1 MPQSYDDT
9 DGRAAGVAALAI
21 SESLLL
27 ALTEARLLSE
37 RDARGV
43 LEDAAAA
50 LQGAVGSKSAVAIQ
64 HDAAKLIRGVIAGPL
79 K

>member
-1 MPQSYDDT
+1 MPQSDDNA
-9 DGRAAGVAALAI
+9 DGGAAGLAALAI

-37 RDARGV
+37 QDARGV
-43 LEDAAAA
+43 LEDAAAT
-50 LQGAVGSKSAVAIQ
+50 LQGAIGSKKAVAIQ
-64 HDAAKLIRGVIAGPL
+64 HDAAKLVRDVISGPL